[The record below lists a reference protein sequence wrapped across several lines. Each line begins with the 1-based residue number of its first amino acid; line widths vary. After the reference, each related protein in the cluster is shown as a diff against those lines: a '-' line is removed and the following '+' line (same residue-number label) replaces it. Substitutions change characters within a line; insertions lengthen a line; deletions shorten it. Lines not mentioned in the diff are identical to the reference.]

1 VEVRLMRLSQPY
13 IPTALLI
20 AAMLLLPAWAGAE
33 PVTYLHNLSNFSG
46 TVPYSDV
53 MLYADRQHDEI
64 YAAVGNFVRVFN
76 PAGMEIYQ
84 FLLDPAYGR
93 LFDLAV
99 DESGD
104 ILVLTLEAQ
113 LPDPTPHPF
122 ITRCDYRGEP
132 IERFPITGSPPEFE
146 TFIPN
151 QMIYRAG
158 RIVLVSRAGLQV
170 VIVDPQGVFQEG
182 YDLSEMIGGDE
193 GIRTDNEIFGFT
205 IDPQGNMSFTVPALF
220 RVFIVSPDGEV
231 TMFGRTGS
239 VPGSFGVVAGIAAD
253 DYGRLL
259 VSDKQRGVVM
269 VFDQN
274 QQFVTEFGA
283 GREGRGSLVRP
294 NGLAVGND
302 GKVYV
307 TQLRDRG
314 VAVFKL
320 SLSPGDGVIR
330 SDAGPRSRGGVDR
343 GGDTSNVPGQSG
355 TEVTS
360 VFGQSTRPPV
370 TPFEQGGNT
379 RQTDPAD
386 PRITGMPETQGGDRR

>member
-1 VEVRLMRLSQPY
+1 MRLSQRY
-13 IPTALLI
+13 ILAILILVPT
-20 AAMLLLPAWAGAE
+20 LLLPAWAGAE

-76 PAGMEIYQ
+76 PTGMEIYQ
-84 FLLDPAYGR
+84 FLLDPVYGR

-104 ILVLTLEAQ
+104 ILVLSLQ
-113 LPDPTPHPF
+113 RNLPDPTVRAF
-122 ITRCDYRGEP
+122 LTWCDYRGEP
-132 IERFPITGSPPEFE
+132 LEQFPITGLPAAFE
-146 TFIPN
+146 SFIPN
-151 QMIYRAG
+151 MMIYREG
-158 RIVLVSRAGLQV
+158 RVVLVSRAGLQV
-170 VIVDPQGVFQEG
+170 VVVDPEGVFQEG
-182 YDLSEMIGGDE
+182 YDLGEMIGAGKGARADY
-193 GIRTDNEIFGFT
+193 DVFGFT

-269 VFDQN
+269 LFDQN

-320 SLSPGDGVIR
+320 SPGDGAIR

-343 GGDTSNVPGQSG
+343 GGDTSNVPSQSG

-370 TPFEQGGNT
+370 TPSEQGGNT

>member
-1 VEVRLMRLSQPY
+1 MRLSRRY
-13 IPTALLI
+13 ILTILILVPT
-20 AAMLLLPAWAGAE
+20 LLLPARAGAE

-53 MLYADRQHDEI
+53 VLYADRQHDEI
-64 YAAVGNFVRVFN
+64 YAAVGNFVRIFN

-104 ILVLTLEAQ
+104 ILVLTLQAE
-113 LPDPTPHPF
+113 LPDPIPHPF
-122 ITRCDYRGEP
+122 ITWCDYRGEP
-132 IERFPITGSPPEFE
+132 IERFPISGSPPEFE

-151 QMIYRAG
+151 QMIYREG
-158 RIVLVSRAGLQV
+158 QVILVSRAGLQV
-170 VIVDPQGVFQEG
+170 VIVDAEGVFQEG
-182 YDLSEMIGGDE
+182 YDLSEIIGGEE
-193 GIRTDNEIFGFT
+193 GARADHEIFGFT
-205 IDPQGNMSFTVPALF
+205 IDLRGNMSFTVPSLF

-231 TMFGRTGS
+231 TVFGRTGS

-253 DYGRLL
+253 DDGRLL

-269 VFDQN
+269 LFDQN

-283 GREGRGSLVRP
+283 GRTGRGSLVRP

-314 VAVFKL
+314 VAVFK
-320 SLSPGDGVIR
+320 LSPGDGVIR

-370 TPFEQGGNT
+370 TPFELDGNT